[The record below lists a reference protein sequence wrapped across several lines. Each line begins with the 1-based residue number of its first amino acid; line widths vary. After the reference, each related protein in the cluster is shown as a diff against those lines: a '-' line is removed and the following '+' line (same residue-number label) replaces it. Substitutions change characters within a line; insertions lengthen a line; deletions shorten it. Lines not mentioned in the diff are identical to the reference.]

1 MAASGLFNLNLA
13 VSIFERT
20 AVESVRARAAL
31 VRLENLIYYFQ
42 KLIKI
47 HRGFSISSETKHRE
61 HTLTH
66 ATVKLSLMLHT
77 HQKMTWK
84 KS

>member
-31 VRLENLIYYFQ
+31 VRLENLICYFQ
-42 KLIKI
+42 
-47 HRGFSISSETKHRE
+47 T
-61 HTLTH
+61 
-66 ATVKLSLMLHT
+66 
-77 HQKMTWK
+77 
-84 KS
+84 